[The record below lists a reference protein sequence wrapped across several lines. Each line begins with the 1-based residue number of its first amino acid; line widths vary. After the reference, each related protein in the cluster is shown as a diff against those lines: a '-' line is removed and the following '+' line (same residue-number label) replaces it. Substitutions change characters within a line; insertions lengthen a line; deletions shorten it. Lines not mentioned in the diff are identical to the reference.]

1 MTQLAGVCASRQS
14 SVIGPTNERS
24 LTLPPPP
31 SSHAPPLTRSFEKE
45 QISSEAMEAGRI
57 AANKYM
63 VKNAGKDQFH
73 LRVRM
78 HPFHCLRINKMLSC
92 AGADRLQTGMRGAF
106 GKVQGTAARIAIGQI
121 MLSIRTK
128 EQHANKAVEGFR
140 RAKFKFPGR
149 QKIVVSRQWGF
160 TKFTQ
165 EDYKAWKAEG
175 RIRPDGVN
183 AKLWENHGPIAGRPA
198 NTLFLGAARTYKV
211 RNA

>member
-1 MTQLAGVCASRQS
+1 MNEPFFPSRP
-14 SVIGPTNERS
+14 PT
-24 LTLPPPP
+24 
-31 SSHAPPLTRSFEKE
+31 AAARSFEKE

-128 EQHANKAVEGFR
+128 EVHANKAVEGFR

-175 RIRPDGVN
+175 RIKPDGVN

-198 NTLFLGAARTYKV
+198 NTLFLGSARTYKV

>member
-1 MTQLAGVCASRQS
+1 
-14 SVIGPTNERS
+14 
-24 LTLPPPP
+24 LTYVAL
-31 SSHAPPLTRSFEKE
+31 LLNSFEKE
-45 QISSEAMEAGRI
+45 QVSSEAMEAGRI

-73 LRVRM
+73 LRVRI

-128 EQHANKAVEGFR
+128 DVHGVKAVEAFR

-149 QKIVVSRQWGF
+149 QKIVTSRQWGF
-160 TKFTQ
+160 TKFTR
-165 EDYKAWKAEG
+165 EDYVAWKQEG
-175 RIRPDGVN
+175 RIQPDGVN
-183 AKLWENHGPIAGRPA
+183 AKLYENHGRLEARPPS
-198 NTLFLGAARTYKV
+198 TLFLQPARVYKD
-211 RNA
+211 RIGLKK

>member
-1 MTQLAGVCASRQS
+1 MA
-14 SVIGPTNERS
+14 
-24 LTLPPPP
+24 
-31 SSHAPPLTRSFEKE
+31 RSFEKE

-128 EQHANKAVEGFR
+128 EVHASKAVEGFR

-175 RIRPDGVN
+175 RIKPDGVN
-183 AKLWENHGPIAGRPA
+183 AKLWENHGPIDGRDA

>member
-63 VKNAGKDQFH
+63 VKNAGKDAFH

-78 HPFHCLRINKMLSC
+78 HPFH
-92 AGADRLQTGMRGAF
+92 
-106 GKVQGTAARIAIGQI
+106 
-121 MLSIRTK
+121 
-128 EQHANKAVEGFR
+128 
-140 RAKFKFPGR
+140 
-149 QKIVVSRQWGF
+149 
-160 TKFTQ
+160 
-165 EDYKAWKAEG
+165 
-175 RIRPDGVN
+175 
-183 AKLWENHGPIAGRPA
+183 
-198 NTLFLGAARTYKV
+198 
-211 RNA
+211 